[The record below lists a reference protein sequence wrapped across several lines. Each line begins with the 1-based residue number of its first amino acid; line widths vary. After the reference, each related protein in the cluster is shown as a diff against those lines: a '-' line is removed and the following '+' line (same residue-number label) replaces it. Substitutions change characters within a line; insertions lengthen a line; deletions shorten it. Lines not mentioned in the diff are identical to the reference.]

1 MRELKRALNCDE
13 PGLGKSRQAVDASV
27 GKTAICAPKMILDGG
42 VWDTEIEKW
51 AADPEL
57 FETAAFTTLN
67 KRTEVLKND
76 QGKMVRPG
84 TSPLKVLRRQDWDVD
99 TLIVDEAHYCK
110 GRNTSW
116 TWAVEQIAKNASYV
130 YLLTGTPIVNWAP
143 ELFNLLRLLFP
154 DECAPGKEFGSYWRW
169 VAEWFEVEKV
179 EKRKLRDGRVL
190 EAHRK
195 IGDLRACEPAC
206 LERPAWDPCEHYGE
220 FIRANLDGRMIRR
233 LRDDVLDD
241 LPPLQQV
248 EIECP
253 MTGEQ
258 KRVYSKLK
266 KEFVAQVKDGTALI
280 AWGAGALNVLLDR
293 VTTGVGIATAGQEGV
308 TSDSLE
314 YLTAHSAKLNRLEFD
329 LKNRSRPTLVFAH
342 YRHSVE
348 AATLV
353 ARKVGARAEYIH
365 GGTSPGERGRRV
377 RAFQRGEI
385 DVLVGSLETLS
396 EGLTLTAADL
406 LIFLEKSFKPSRN
419 EQALRRFHRM
429 GQDRPCTALD
439 YVAPRT
445 VDAAKRRLLAVKS
458 DRAMRF
464 LSAQDFADLL

>member
-1 MRELKRALNCDE
+1 MRELGRALNCDE
-13 PGLGKSRQAVDASV
+13 PGLGKSLQAIAASS
-27 GKTAICAPKMILDGG
+27 GRTAVVAPKMVLDGG

-51 AADPEL
+51 AAHPPD
-57 FETAAFTTLN
+57 FVTAPFSQLN
-67 KRTEVLKND
+67 KRTEVLKDAAGN
-76 QGKMVRPG
+76 MVRPG
-84 TSPLKVLRRQDWDVD
+84 TRPLRVLRDDWDVD

-116 TWAVEQIAKNASYV
+116 TWAVEQIARSARRV

-143 ELFNLLRLLFP
+143 ELFSLLRLLFP

-169 VAEWFEVEKV
+169 VAKWFEVEKT
-179 EKRKLRDGRVL
+179 EKRKTRDGRTM
-190 EAHRK
+190 EAHRT
-195 IGDLRACEPAC
+195 IGDLRACEKEC
-206 LERPAWDPCEHYGE
+206 LARPAWDPCEHYAE
-220 FIRANLDGRMIRR
+220 FVRTNLDGRMIRR
-233 LRDDVLDD
+233 LRDDVLPD

-248 EIECP
+248 TIECP

-258 KRVYSKLK
+258 KRVYGRLK
-266 KEFVAQVKDGTALI
+266 KEFMAQLDSGEALI
-280 AWGAGALNVLLDR
+280 AWGPGALNVLLDR
-293 VTTGVGIATAGQEGV
+293 VTTGVGIAAAGTEPPR
-308 TSDSLE
+308 DLDE
-314 YLTAHSAKLNRLEFD
+314 LLAHSGKLNRLEFD
-329 LKNRSRPTLVFAH
+329 LKNRGRPTLVFAH

-348 AATLV
+348 AAHQV
-353 ARKVGARAEYIH
+353 ALKLGIRAAYIH

-377 RAFQRGEI
+377 CDFQAGRL

-429 GQDRPCTALD
+429 GQERPCTALD
-439 YVAPRT
+439 YVTPRT
-445 VDAAKRRLLAVKS
+445 VDAAKRRLLDIKS

-464 LSAQDFADLL
+464 MSAQDFAALL